1 MRTLTRNLAQAIQE
15 NIMNYYSILKSPI
28 NELMLVT
35 DGSALVGLY
44 FVGCDH
50 LPAAHSRWEL
60 DPKHPVLRQ
69 AARQLKEYFAGKR
82 TDFALPL
89 RLAGTDFQTRV
100 WRQISRI
107 PYGKTISYSALA
119 KRAGAPQ
126 AGRAAGTTTGRN
138 PLSIVIPC
146 HRVMGKKGELRGF
159 AGGLDRKRQ
168 LLKLENLTKK
178 PVRMGRRP

>member
-1 MRTLTRNLAQAIQE
+1 MRTITWNLAKAIRE

-28 NELMLVT
+28 NDLMLVT
-35 DGSALVGLY
+35 DGSALVRLY

-50 LPAAHSRWEL
+50 LPAAHSRWKL

-69 AARQLKEYFAGKR
+69 AASQLQEYFAGKR
-82 TDFALPL
+82 TDFALPS
-89 RLAGTDFQTRV
+89 RLSGADFQTRV

-107 PYGKTISYSALA
+107 PYGKTIRYSALA

-126 AGRAAGTTTGRN
+126 AVRTAGTTTGRN

-146 HRVMGKKGELRGF
+146 HRVIGKKGDLRGF
-159 AGGLDRKRQ
+159 AGGLDRKRR
-168 LLKLENLTKK
+168 LLELEGSNKRSE
-178 PVRMGRRP
+178 P